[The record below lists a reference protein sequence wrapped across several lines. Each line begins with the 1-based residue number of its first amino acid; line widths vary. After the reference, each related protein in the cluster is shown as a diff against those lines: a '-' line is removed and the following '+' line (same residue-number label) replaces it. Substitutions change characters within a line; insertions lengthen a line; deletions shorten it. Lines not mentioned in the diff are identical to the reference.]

1 MLKSLFLAACIIGTA
16 YTAAA
21 VDDYLHIKTANG
33 WVVFNLNN
41 ADRITF
47 NNGKM
52 TVLDQSGNTL
62 GSINQSD
69 LVKAHFSNTTESTS
83 VNSIV
88 AEDPTFSFDAASKT
102 VKIDCDGTFEIFA
115 IDGKTLISIPSA
127 KKGETVNIESLNENI
142 VIIKLGN
149 YSIKTIVK

>member
-62 GSINQSD
+62 GSINQSCS
-69 LVKAHFSNTTESTS
+69 H
-83 VNSIV
+83 V
-88 AEDPTFSFDAASKT
+88 AY
-102 VKIDCDGTFEIFA
+102 
-115 IDGKTLISIPSA
+115 
-127 KKGETVNIESLNENI
+127 
-142 VIIKLGN
+142 IIYIWVYMG
-149 YSIKTIVK
+149 VFVPV